1 VDVFDRGD
9 DHSEVTSTTVSTSAC
24 PDTAAP
30 TAPSGLR
37 QVATTEDSVMLAWT
51 PSSDDIG
58 VVEYGLYDSGLRVAT
73 VSDASATVSK
83 LGCGKTYL
91 LGIDAADAAG
101 NRSTQATAL
110 FKTSACPSTN
120 KPPTTPTV
128 VKVTKATDTSVGL
141 SWTASTDDVAVTG
154 YGLYLSGSRTSETS
168 GTTGQFTGLKCG
180 TTYTLGVD
188 AKDAGGLRSTPATL
202 STATSACKPTTPPP
216 PSSTGSIT
224 QTIAN
229 GATLK
234 GVVSWYAVYDGN
246 GDKAEDDPGSV
257 EWRIDGT
264 LVRTEVDVP
273 FGDDA
278 SFWPST
284 SVANGSHTFEVR
296 AVNGSGTVL
305 AKNTVTATV
314 ANTTTPPPTAPPTG
328 DKVAPSQPGNLK
340 VTSASPTNVGVAW
353 SPSTD
358 NVGVTGYD
366 VYRGS
371 TLTTT
376 TPQTNATL
384 TGLSCGNAYQVGVDA
399 NDAAGNSSP
408 PASMAVTTSPCPD
421 SQAPS
426 APTNVTATR
435 TTTSIA
441 LTWAPATDNVG
452 VAGYGVYNA
461 GELVNTTSGTSGI
474 VSGLTCGTDYTL
486 AVDAFDATGN
496 SSTKTALM
504 VSTLPCVDT
513 SAPTATSTAPTNG
526 ATVSGT
532 VNQAVTATDNVG
544 VTKVEF
550 LRDGVVYGQDTT
562 SPYSMSLNTTTVT
575 NGAHTLGAR
584 AYDAAGNVGN
594 ATNAT
599 VTVSNAASTPGCNLN
614 ATPSNLATQVN
625 AAAAGQTVCL
635 ASGNYGTWT
644 GTNKAITIAAAS
656 GASPQM
662 RVNFG
667 SGAANF
673 TLNGMTGMGG
683 NISSANNVTIQNST
697 FTDSLDLEGD
707 NNNVVLDHNTHNW
720 GAVYNGGINGKLFF
734 ANSNSGT
741 VGSPSITIKNSEIR
755 NGDLD
760 GIHIGGGSGYLILN
774 NTFDNL
780 CDVGTNHTDNIQF
793 QGGSGTRIAG
803 NYVHMAP
810 SCSGQGITS
819 FDSGTVGVIIENNV
833 VDIHRPWGI
842 ELYSDRDSI
851 VRHNTV
857 VWKPDSECDF
867 TGIQCGQID
876 IDRKSADPAGTG
888 TQVYDNITTN
898 VSFTNG
904 SSGSAHHNV
913 SGQKAVYVG
922 PFTSYDGFLLAANS
936 PVGKNAASDGTD
948 AGVFG

>member
-1 VDVFDRGD
+1 
-9 DHSEVTSTTVSTSAC
+9 
-24 PDTAAP
+24 
-30 TAPSGLR
+30 
-37 QVATTEDSVMLAWT
+37 
-51 PSSDDIG
+51 
-58 VVEYGLYDSGLRVAT
+58 
-73 VSDASATVSK
+73 
-83 LGCGKTYL
+83 
-91 LGIDAADAAG
+91 
-101 NRSTQATAL
+101 
-110 FKTSACPSTN
+110 
-120 KPPTTPTV
+120 
-128 VKVTKATDTSVGL
+128 
-141 SWTASTDDVAVTG
+141 
-154 YGLYLSGSRTSETS
+154 
-168 GTTGQFTGLKCG
+168 
-180 TTYTLGVD
+180 
-188 AKDAGGLRSTPATL
+188 
-202 STATSACKPTTPPP
+202 
-216 PSSTGSIT
+216 
-224 QTIAN
+224 
-229 GATLK
+229 
-234 GVVSWYAVYDGN
+234 
-246 GDKAEDDPGSV
+246 
-257 EWRIDGT
+257 
-264 LVRTEVDVP
+264 
-273 FGDDA
+273 
-278 SFWPST
+278 
-284 SVANGSHTFEVR
+284 
-296 AVNGSGTVL
+296 
-305 AKNTVTATV
+305 
-314 ANTTTPPPTAPPTG
+314 
-328 DKVAPSQPGNLK
+328 
-340 VTSASPTNVGVAW
+340 
-353 SPSTD
+353 
-358 NVGVTGYD
+358 
-366 VYRGS
+366 
-371 TLTTT
+371 
-376 TPQTNATL
+376 
-384 TGLSCGNAYQVGVDA
+384 
-399 NDAAGNSSP
+399 
-408 PASMAVTTSPCPD
+408 
-421 SQAPS
+421 
-426 APTNVTATR
+426 
-435 TTTSIA
+435 
-441 LTWAPATDNVG
+441 
-452 VAGYGVYNA
+452 
-461 GELVNTTSGTSGI
+461 
-474 VSGLTCGTDYTL
+474 
-486 AVDAFDATGN
+486 
-496 SSTKTALM
+496 
-504 VSTLPCVDT
+504 
-513 SAPTATSTAPTNG
+513 
-526 ATVSGT
+526 
-532 VNQAVTATDNVG
+532 
-544 VTKVEF
+544 
-550 LRDGVVYGQDTT
+550 
-562 SPYSMSLNTTTVT
+562 
-575 NGAHTLGAR
+575 
-584 AYDAAGNVGN
+584 
-594 ATNAT
+594 
-599 VTVSNAASTPGCNLN
+599 
-614 ATPSNLATQVN
+614 
-625 AAAAGQTVCL
+625 L